1 MASKR
6 QTTMAKLERERAVRE
21 RRARKLE
28 KREEKKAARLAQTAP
43 DAPETVSEEAGS
55 EETVEREP

>member
-28 KREEKKAARLAQTAP
+28 KRVARRAARAAETP
-43 DAPETVSEEAGS
+43 DAATEGRDGDQP
-55 EETVEREP
+55 